1 MANSDPNSDILDVK
15 RLDIA
20 KRQRKALRSRA
31 TKSINEIDKIINN
44 PDRNVSKLST
54 FVDLLEGILTDL
66 NEVNAIIQDSLS
78 DDAFAKDDEE
88 CFERQIVITNS
99 IKSTQLF
106 IKNLQ
111 GDSNS
116 TSDAPTPA
124 TEVPREP
131 EAFKLPT
138 KRLPTFDG
146 DILAFSTF
154 MEIFETNVEN
164 KGYSDINKLNLLL
177 DCLKGPALKLVSG
190 YAVTGSNY
198 QVILNDLKRDFG
210 NPAKV
215 KETLISKLLN
225 INPPKYDYTE
235 L

>member
-44 PDRNVSKLST
+44 PDPNVSKLST

>member
-1 MANSDPNSDILDVK
+1 MANSDPNSDMSDVK
-15 RLDIA
+15 RLDSA
-20 KRQRKALRSRA
+20 KIQRKALRSRA
-31 TKSINEIDKIINN
+31 TKSINEIDKIITNTD
-44 PDRNVSKLST
+44 PSVCKLST
-54 FVDLLEGILTDL
+54 FVEILEGILTDL

-88 CFERQIVITNS
+88 CFERQIIITNS
-99 IKSTQLF
+99 IKSTKSF

-116 TSDAPTPA
+116 TSDTPTPA
-124 TEVPREP
+124 AEVPREP

-164 KGYSDINKLNLLL
+164 KTKLITRLFKRP
-177 DCLKGPALKLVSG
+177 CLKTCFWLRR
-190 YAVTGSNY
+190 YR
-198 QVILNDLKRDFG
+198 Q
-210 NPAKV
+210 
-215 KETLISKLLN
+215 
-225 INPPKYDYTE
+225 
-235 L
+235 

>member
-44 PDRNVSKLST
+44 PDPNVSKLST

-99 IKSTQLF
+99 I
-106 IKNLQ
+106 
-111 GDSNS
+111 
-116 TSDAPTPA
+116 
-124 TEVPREP
+124 
-131 EAFKLPT
+131 
-138 KRLPTFDG
+138 
-146 DILAFSTF
+146 
-154 MEIFETNVEN
+154 
-164 KGYSDINKLNLLL
+164 
-177 DCLKGPALKLVSG
+177 
-190 YAVTGSNY
+190 
-198 QVILNDLKRDFG
+198 
-210 NPAKV
+210 
-215 KETLISKLLN
+215 
-225 INPPKYDYTE
+225 
-235 L
+235 

>member
-1 MANSDPNSDILDVK
+1 MATSDPNSDILDVK

-44 PDRNVSKLST
+44 PDPNVSKLST
-54 FVDLLEGILTDL
+54 LIDILEGILTDL

-88 CFERQIVITNS
+88 CFERQVVITNL

-106 IKNLQ
+106 IKYLQ
-111 GDSNS
+111 GDSNP
-116 TSDAPTPA
+116 TSDAHTSV
-124 TEVPREP
+124 TEIPREP

-138 KRLPTFDG
+138 KRLPAFDG
-146 DILAFSTF
+146 DILAFSPF

-164 KGYSDINKLNLLL
+164 N
-177 DCLKGPALKLVSG
+177 
-190 YAVTGSNY
+190 
-198 QVILNDLKRDFG
+198 
-210 NPAKV
+210 
-215 KETLISKLLN
+215 
-225 INPPKYDYTE
+225 
-235 L
+235 

>member
-1 MANSDPNSDILDVK
+1 MPPLLLLKFLVN
-15 RLDIA
+15 
-20 KRQRKALRSRA
+20 RKLL
-31 TKSINEIDKIINN
+31 NFQQ
-44 PDRNVSKLST
+44 NVSQLSM
-54 FVDLLEGILTDL
+54 
-66 NEVNAIIQDSLS
+66 
-78 DDAFAKDDEE
+78 
-88 CFERQIVITNS
+88 
-99 IKSTQLF
+99 
-106 IKNLQ
+106 
-111 GDSNS
+111 
-116 TSDAPTPA
+116 
-124 TEVPREP
+124 
-131 EAFKLPT
+131 
-138 KRLPTFDG
+138 

-235 L
+235 LYQFKADIHCYVESLKTKGMI

>member
-1 MANSDPNSDILDVK
+1 MSNSDPNSDILDVK

-20 KRQRKALRSRA
+20 KRQRKALRSHA

-44 PDRNVSKLST
+44 PDPNVSKLST

-111 GDSNS
+111 GDSNP

-225 INPPKYDYTE
+225 INPPKYD
-235 L
+235 